1 MCDKKLLIDNIA
13 ILSDWLK
20 GRKVPVLGGSF
31 TTLQETDLDLD
42 LETPDGL
49 ILLDYGFTFLQQEY
63 GCCSVAISKKVLKSL
78 NKVDKSLFRLYVN
91 EDDIRR
97 YFLRFDIANVNE
109 EYLEGL

>member
-20 GRKVPVLGGSF
+20 GRKVPVLCGSF
-31 TTLQETDLDLD
+31 TTLQEPDLDLG

-49 ILLDYGFTFLQQEY
+49 ILLDYGFTFLQQKY
-63 GCCSVAISKKVLKSL
+63 GCCSVAISKKVLESL

-97 YFLRFDIANVNE
+97 YFLRFDIANFNE

>member
-1 MCDKKLLIDNIA
+1 MA
-13 ILSDWLK
+13 
-20 GRKVPVLGGSF
+20 VL
-31 TTLQETDLDLD
+31 QHYKIDLD
-42 LETPDGL
+42 LETHDGL

-63 GCCSVAISKKVLKSL
+63 GCCSVAISKKVLESL
-78 NKVDKSLFRLYVN
+78 NKVDKSLFRLYAN

>member
-1 MCDKKLLIDNIA
+1 M
-13 ILSDWLK
+13 
-20 GRKVPVLGGSF
+20 
-31 TTLQETDLDLD
+31 
-42 LETPDGL
+42 
-49 ILLDYGFTFLQQEY
+49 
-63 GCCSVAISKKVLKSL
+63 AISKKVLESL

>member
-1 MCDKKLLIDNIA
+1 MCDKKLLKGNIA

-42 LETPDGL
+42 LEAHDGL
-49 ILLDYGFTFLQQEY
+49 ILLDYGFTFLQQDY
-63 GCCSVAISKKVLKSL
+63 GCCSVAISKKALESL
-78 NKVDKSLFRLYVN
+78 NKFDKSLFRLYAN

-109 EYLEGL
+109 ECLEGL